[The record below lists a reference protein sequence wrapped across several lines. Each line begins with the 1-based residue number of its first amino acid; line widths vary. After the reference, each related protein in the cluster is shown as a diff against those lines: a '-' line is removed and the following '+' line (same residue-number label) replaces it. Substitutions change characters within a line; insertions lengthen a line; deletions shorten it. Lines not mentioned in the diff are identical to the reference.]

1 VNNLVSK
8 SVEVDGVK
16 CYSIDGRICKPVG
29 TKFSCEGGPPMQL
42 KQIKQIIASEV
53 DQVIGIEEPER
64 EGTWSTPDPCALI
77 VNLFCGI
84 ELDPDLVIDTL
95 DKLGY
100 TLNEV
105 DGETLIRKP
114 DIEKAARELNR
125 IENLRN

>member
-1 VNNLVSK
+1 MSNLVSK
-8 SVEVDGVK
+8 SVEIDGVK

-42 KQIKQIIASEV
+42 KEIKQMISQEIDTLVAV
-53 DQVIGIEEPER
+53 VEPE
-64 EGTWSTPDPCALI
+64 GNWSTPDPCALI

-84 ELDPDLVIDTL
+84 DLDPDLVIDTL

-105 DGETLIRKP
+105 DGETLMRKP